1 MGKVCDKKR
10 RMVLRQR
17 QQRRA
22 KLKKLKQAYLN
33 AKTETDKA
41 RIIGKI
47 TRLAP
52 YLPVQTYLSG

>member
-1 MGKVCDKKR
+1 MGKVYDKKR

-33 AKTETDKA
+33 AKTDAEKA
-41 RIIGKI
+41 RIIEKVS
-47 TRLAP
+47 RLAP
-52 YLPVQTYLSG
+52 YLSAQAYLSG